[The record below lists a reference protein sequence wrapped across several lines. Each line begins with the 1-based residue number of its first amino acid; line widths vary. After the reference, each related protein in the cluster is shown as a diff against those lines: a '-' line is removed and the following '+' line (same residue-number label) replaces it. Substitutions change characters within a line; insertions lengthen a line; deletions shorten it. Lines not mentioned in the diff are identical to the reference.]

1 MLLLAAARSADS
13 AGMAD
18 QRRFP
23 PPWHA
28 DKIPGG
34 YVAAG
39 ASYYGASEPMSKRND
54 LNGARRNDRQR
65 YTVFAA
71 VLIILMFVA
80 VALGGTSWVEAFGVA
95 LALAVISFAG

>member
-1 MLLLAAARSADS
+1 VPAW
-13 AGMAD
+13 
-18 QRRFP
+18 RFP

-71 VLIILMFVA
+71 GLIILMFVA
-80 VALGGTSWVEAFGVA
+80 VALGTTSWVEAFGVA
-95 LALAVISFAG
+95 LALAVISIFD

>member
-1 MLLLAAARSADS
+1 V
-13 AGMAD
+13 GC
-18 QRRFP
+18 RRFP
-23 PPWHA
+23 PPWRVN
-28 DKIPGG
+28 KIPGG

-39 ASYYGASEPMSKRND
+39 ALYLCEPMSKRND

-71 VLIILMFVA
+71 GLIILMFVA
-80 VALGGTSWVEAFGVA
+80 VALGATSWSEAFGVA